1 MPAYRLYYLN
11 PKGGIRRAVE
21 LACDTDEDAIAM
33 VTQHVDGHAMELW
46 DRDRV
51 VRTFPAT
58 ASGGVGAPSDP
69 QD

>member
-21 LACDTDEDAIAM
+21 LACDTDAAAIDLVA
-33 VTQHVDGHAMELW
+33 QHVDGHAMELW

-51 VRTFPAT
+51 VRTFPA
-58 ASGGVGAPSDP
+58 VDPSEPKD
-69 QD
+69 

>member
-21 LACDTDEDAIAM
+21 LDCETDDAA
-33 VTQHVDGHAMELW
+33 VALVGQHVDGHAMELW

-51 VRTFPAT
+51 VRTFPAV
-58 ASGGVGAPSDP
+58 GPGAPSDP